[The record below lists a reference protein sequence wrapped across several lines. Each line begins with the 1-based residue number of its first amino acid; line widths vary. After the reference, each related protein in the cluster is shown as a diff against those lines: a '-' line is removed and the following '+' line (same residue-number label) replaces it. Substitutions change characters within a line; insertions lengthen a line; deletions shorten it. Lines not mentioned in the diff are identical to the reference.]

1 MNPAEFP
8 IDLANGNASL
18 LFFISVFWGFFPLFT
33 ATFTFPQERA
43 MLAEERSVDMY
54 KLSAYF
60 SARNISDLPLDLILP
75 IIVLVIICV
84 MVGLRPSYIAFS
96 QNMLTVFL
104 CILAAQG
111 LELIIGVAFMDVKKA
126 KILHPFLMTSML
138 SGRHSY
144 PERSFF
150 LSCCAKSSTTMI
162 LQHHLLRFLFALPSS
177 GE

>member
-1 MNPAEFP
+1 
-8 IDLANGNASL
+8 
-18 LFFISVFWGFFPLFT
+18 
-33 ATFTFPQERA
+33 

-60 SARNISDLPLDLILP
+60 SSRNINDLPLDLILP

-111 LELIIGVAFMDVKKA
+111 LGLIIGVAFMDVKKA
-126 KILHPFLMTSML
+126 KILASIVLMTSML
-138 SGRHSY
+138 SGGLFIQKGPFFMSWLRNISFNNYDSY
-144 PERSFF
+144 
-150 LSCCAKSSTTMI
+150 
-162 LQHHLLRFLFALPSS
+162 QHHCSSDSCSPPFIRELRIDHS
-177 GE
+177 GLEVWAMMPMIIGYRLVAYLSLRRMKIMTVA